1 MDADYHLSA
10 AAGVRLM
17 IRVMIVDDEPFAR
30 QELATLLTEI
40 GGCDIAASCA
50 NAIEALKLLNSQSF
64 DLLFLDIQMPVIDG
78 FELLSMIEPSRM
90 PHVVFV
96 TAYDE
101 FALKAFEEKTLDYL
115 LKPVEK
121 ARLEKTFAKFRD
133 RIQQAQLPEH
143 EVPVL
148 KHLPCLS
155 GSRVKLILPDEVE
168 AVRSDLSGVRLLLA
182 EGEYFTELTLKTLAE
197 RTSLLHCHRQ
207 FLINPDR
214 IEAINLQEQGGA
226 EIRTRSGRTLPVS
239 RRYLKQLREWLGF

>member
-1 MDADYHLSA
+1 M
-10 AAGVRLM
+10 M
-17 IRVMIVDDEPFAR
+17 RVMIVDDEPFAR
-30 QELATLLTEI
+30 QELATLLQEL
-40 GGCDIAASCA
+40 GHCEIAASCP
-50 NAIEALKLLNSQSF
+50 NALEALKLLNGQSF

-78 FELLSMIEPSRM
+78 FELLSMIEPARM

-121 ARLEKTFAKFRD
+121 ARLEKTFAKFQG
-133 RIQQAQLPEH
+133 RIQQAQRPDH
-143 EVPVL
+143 EVPPL

-155 GSRVKLILPDEVE
+155 GNRVRLVFPDEVE
-168 AVRSDLSGVRLLLA
+168 AVRSDLSGVRLLLV
-182 EGEYFTELTLKTLAE
+182 EGEHFTELTLKTLAE

-207 FLINPDR
+207 FLVNPDR
-214 IEAINLQEQGGA
+214 IEAIQLLDQGLA

-239 RRYLKQLREWLGF
+239 RRYLRQLRERLGF

>member
-1 MDADYHLSA
+1 M
-10 AAGVRLM
+10 M
-17 IRVMIVDDEPFAR
+17 RVMIVDDEPYAR
-30 QELATLLTEI
+30 QELATLLQEI
-40 GGCDIAASCA
+40 GGCEIAASCA

-64 DLLFLDIQMPVIDG
+64 ELLFLDIQMPVIDG
-78 FELLSMIEPSRM
+78 FELLSMIEPARM

-121 ARLEKTFAKFRD
+121 ARLEKTFAKFQD
-133 RIQQAQLPEH
+133 RIRQAQRPEH
-143 EVPVL
+143 QVPEL
-148 KHLPCLS
+148 QHIPCLS
-155 GSRVKLILPDEVE
+155 GNRVKLVLPAEVE

-182 EGEYFTELTLKTLAE
+182 EGECFTELTLKVLVA
-197 RTSLLHCHRQ
+197 RTGLLRCHRQ

-214 IEAINLQEQGGA
+214 IEAIQLLDQGLA

-239 RRYLKQLREWLGF
+239 RRYLRQLRERLGF